1 MTFEVGAKIAVQRIG
16 DILTGAAQPTTSEV
30 VGTVVTAVVLLG
42 LVVMVRIWRIRRLR
56 RPRAIR
62 IERPVVKIKPAE
74 QLVMARSPKPLRT
87 QGDRVRE
94 AQRLAAD
101 GASVAAIA
109 REIRLCQDAVRA
121 LVGSR

>member
-1 MTFEVGAKIAVQRIG
+1 MTFQVGAKIAVQRIG
-16 DILTGAAQPTTSEV
+16 DILTGATQPTTIEV
-30 VGTVVTAVVLLG
+30 VGAVVTAVVLLG

-74 QLVMARSPKPLRT
+74 QLVMARSRKPLRT
-87 QGDRVRE
+87 QSDRVRE
-94 AQRLAAD
+94 AERLAAD